1 MAKTSY
7 IGTAVVGSEGLRVF
21 VLRAASSSLPPR
33 AADEAVTAE
42 RAEEPE
48 ESLQLIAPGI
58 FEKADKTRRKT
69 SDEATFAIIRAP
81 FGE

>member
-7 IGTAVVGSEGLRVF
+7 IGAAVVGSEGLRVF
-21 VLRAASSSLPPR
+21 VLWAASPSLLPG
-33 AADEAVTAE
+33 AADEAVTTE

-48 ESLQLIAPGI
+48 ESLQRIAPGI

-81 FGE
+81 FGA